1 MFVNRTNELK
11 TLNSE
16 FTTSNSS
23 FTVIYG
29 RRRVG
34 KTTLIKEYIKN
45 KEMIYYYA
53 TEVNLSLQLK
63 SFTKDILE
71 ILGLSNILFESFE
84 DAFIFLA
91 KHIGEQKIVLVI
103 DEYQNLVKVE
113 KSFSSML
120 QKVWDIYFK
129 ETNIDLIL
137 CASSIQRSRII

>member
-53 TEVNLSLQLK
+53 TEVNLAMQLK
-63 SFTKDILE
+63 SFTKDVLE
-71 ILGLSNILFESFE
+71 I
-84 DAFIFLA
+84 
-91 KHIGEQKIVLVI
+91 
-103 DEYQNLVKVE
+103 
-113 KSFSSML
+113 
-120 QKVWDIYFK
+120 
-129 ETNIDLIL
+129 
-137 CASSIQRSRII
+137 